1 MNDVERQP
9 QGEQLMDE
17 SARKK
22 RMWAFALLGFFALL
36 SIGSYLY
43 NEYYIYLSVYI
54 WFGLIY
60 GMCLQY
66 GRFCFS
72 SAFRDLFAIGVP
84 RMFVGIMI
92 ATVLFAIM
100 GSTVSA
106 SGLSLFHPAPMS
118 IHLIIAGLVFG
129 IGMVM
134 AGGCAS
140 GSLYKTGEGSGPA
153 LLVVLSISIAQT
165 IFVDVGGWMNKLVPA
180 SWHDTAIQSGL
191 PESVSAGDGWFD
203 QYLVGYVWEQP
214 AMTFAKMFGMPNDSI
229 SGAFLSNLLVGVI
242 IPVVLLLIVVYI
254 FWSRKSFMKKNE
266 EHMSGSLNLKQ
277 EFTGWWAMI
286 ISSKRTSIAGL
297 IIGIAAGLHMLII
310 QGLRMKF
317 GVRNAGSLLE
327 RTGWDSGISANGT
340 VFDPGYWY
348 VTTQEAQW
356 TGWLMNKSGWDMMD
370 NVFFGYVNGT
380 PNPVINMPGWMSI
393 ALIGGAAIMALMNN
407 EFKFK
412 KPTLE
417 LATWAIIGGTLMGI
431 GARLGLGCNVGAF
444 FVRVANGD
452 PGGWLFG
459 GGMFV
464 GAYIGVK
471 IFNWYTERKIAK
483 EMAEIDF

>member
-1 MNDVERQP
+1 MQP
-9 QGEQLMDE
+9 QQEKVLNR
-17 SARKK
+17 SASIK
-22 RMWAFALLGFFALL
+22 RVWAFVLLGFFALI
-36 SIGSYLY
+36 SIVTYFY

-92 ATVLFAIM
+92 ATVLFAIVGAM
-100 GSTVSA
+100 VTV

-118 IHLIIAGLVFG
+118 FHLIIAGFIFG
-129 IGMVM
+129 VGMVM

-140 GSLYKTGEGSGPA
+140 GSLYKTGEGSCPA
-153 LLVVLSISIAQT
+153 LLVVLSISFVQT
-165 IFVDVGGWMNKLVPA
+165 IFVDVGGWFNNLVPK
-180 SWHDTAIQSGL
+180 SWHDSAVEKGL
-191 PESVSAGDGWFD
+191 PESVSVGDGWFD
-203 QYLVGYVWEQP
+203 QYLVGYVWDQP
-214 AMTFAKMFGMPNDSI
+214 ATTFAVMSGVTNDSVV
-229 SGAFLSNLLVGVI
+229 GAFLSNLVIGVV

-254 FWSRKSFMKKNE
+254 FWSRKSYTRKSNE
-266 EHMSGSLNLKQ
+266 QKPGLHGFKFELA
-277 EFTGWWAMI
+277 GWWAMI
-286 ISSKRTSIAGL
+286 ISSKRTAIAGL
-297 IIGIAAGLHMLII
+297 IIGVAAGLHMLITE
-310 QGLRMKF
+310 GLRMKF

-356 TGWLMNKSGWDMMD
+356 AAWLMERFGWDSMD
-370 NVFFGYVNGT
+370 NVFFGYVNGI
-380 PNPVINMPGWMSI
+380 PNPIMNLPGWMSI
-393 ALIGGAAIMALMNN
+393 ALIGGAAIMALLHN

-417 LATWAIIGGTLMGI
+417 LAVWAIIGGTLMGI

-459 GGMFV
+459 IGMIA

-483 EMAEIDF
+483 ELAEIDF